1 MAGVPQGSILG
12 PLLFLIYINDLPN
25 EMKSNS
31 QLFAMTLLPL
41 LKMKTKAN
49 VLNSNLL
56 LISRWAYNWKMLFDP
71 DPSKPTQGKNNF
83 KVIQQYQ
90 KRFGI
95 ILDEKLNFKQH
106 VDNAISK
113 IIKGVSVIK
122 KTSSQFAT
130 EIINHNKESFF

>member
-1 MAGVPQGSILG
+1 
-12 PLLFLIYINDLPN
+12 
-25 EMKSNS
+25 
-31 QLFAMTLLPL
+31 
-41 LKMKTKAN
+41 
-49 VLNSNLL
+49 
-56 LISRWAYNWKMLFDP
+56 MLFDP

-122 KTSSQFAT
+122 KTSPQFTT